1 MRTKRWFAAAAAVAV
16 TIGATGCGGDDSA
29 SAGGGDGPVAIA
41 SIEDLTGPIGP
52 YGKAILNGTQ
62 LAIDEANAAG
72 GVLGGRQVELRSE
85 DAASDKATVPSLLR
99 KVSGA
104 GATAVIGPTSSSALV
119 LAAPVAKQLETV
131 LVAPSSSEEFKDDV
145 LNDWTFRV
153 APTEAGAFT
162 ELFGQMQKRLGFKRV
177 ALFYDEAN
185 NASLSERRLLE
196 ENQQKLGYELV
207 AAEASP
213 EGRTDVSGVVSKIA
227 GAKPDVIFVSHLVPE
242 SAAFLKQVRARG
254 VDADFVGGAQFA
266 TTQIFDIAGK
276 AAEGALTFV
285 PYIASSDKPE
295 VQAFNTAYEAKFKTA
310 PDQFA
315 ALGYDTGKV
324 VLAAIE
330 QAGSTD
336 RKAVRDALAQLK
348 PVEGVTGT
356 ISYQGGPDNAT
367 PELVL
372 VQVEDGKL
380 VPVESAPEQ

>member
-1 MRTKRWFAAAAAVAV
+1 MKTMRWFAAAAASAVVAL
-16 TIGATGCGGDDSA
+16 GATGCGGDEQA
-29 SAGGGDGPVAIA
+29 SGAEGDGPVKIA

-52 YGKAILNGTQ
+52 YGKAILNGTH

-72 GVLGGRQVELRSE
+72 GVLGGRQVELQSE
-85 DAASDKATVPSLLR
+85 DAASDKGTVPSLLR
-99 KVSGA
+99 KVSSS

-131 LVAPSSSEEFKDDV
+131 LVAPSSSEEFKDGV

-162 ELFGQMQKRLGFKRV
+162 ELFGEMQKRLGFKRV
-177 ALFYDEAN
+177 AMFYDEAN

-196 ENQQKLGYELV
+196 ENQQELGYELV
-207 AAEASP
+207 AVEASP

-227 GAKPDVIFVSHLVPE
+227 AAKPDVIFVSHLVPE

-254 VDADFVGGAQFA
+254 LDAHFVGGAQFA

-276 AAEGALTFV
+276 AGEGSLTFV
-285 PYIASSDKPE
+285 PYIAASDKPA
-295 VQAFNTAYEAKFKTA
+295 VKAFNAAYEKQFNAK

-315 ALGYDTGKV
+315 ALGYDTAKV
-324 VLAAIE
+324 VMAAIE
-330 QAGSTD
+330 QAGSAD
-336 RKAVRDALAQLK
+336 RKAVRDALAELK
-348 PVEGVTGT
+348 PVDGVTGS

-372 VQVEDGKL
+372 VEVEDGKL
-380 VPVESAPEQ
+380 VPVE

>member
-1 MRTKRWFAAAAAVAV
+1 MRTKRWCAAAAAVVVA
-16 TIGATGCGGDDSA
+16 IGATGCGGDDA
-29 SAGGGDGPVAIA
+29 SGGGDGDGPVVIA

-62 LAIDEANAAG
+62 LAIDEAG
-72 GVLGGRQVELRSE
+72 TVLGDRKVELRSE

-99 KVSGA
+99 KVSSA

-131 LVAPSSSEEFKDDV
+131 LVAPSSSEEFKDGV
-145 LNDWTFRV
+145 LNDWIFRV

-162 ELFGQMQKRLGFKRV
+162 ELFGEMQKRLGFKRV

-227 GAKPDVIFVSHLVPE
+227 ATKPDVIFVSHLVPE
-242 SAAFLKQVRARG
+242 SAAFLKQARARG
-254 VDADFVGGAQFA
+254 MNADFVGGAQFA

-285 PYIASSDKPE
+285 PFIATSDKPQ
-295 VQAFNTAYEAKFKTA
+295 VKTFVSAYEKKFNAA

-315 ALGYDTGKV
+315 ALGYDTAKV
-324 VLAAIE
+324 VLAAVE
-330 QAGSTD
+330 QAGSSD
-336 RKAVRDALAQLK
+336 RQAVRDALAQLK

-372 VQVEDGKL
+372 VEVKDSKL
-380 VPVESAPEQ
+380 VPVE